1 MSEKVVLTDRALKA
15 LRPSPAG
22 KRRVTWDAVQPH
34 LGIRVTGTGAK
45 SFVVVKRITGVR
57 APIVHVLGG
66 YPAVALADAR
76 QRARTILSQIA
87 EGVDPKTREAAQE
100 AERRQRDKDTF
111 SAVATAFV
119 AKHASK
125 NRSGAETKRIIDL
138 YLIPTFGEQQIGAIK
153 RRKIAELLDE
163 IEERRF
169 TGKGGRKLG
178 GPVMADHVLAA
189 LRKLMNWHAARDDDF
204 VSPIV
209 KGMARTKSKDRARD
223 RVLTD
228 EEIRAFWVAT
238 EKVSDAM
245 LADEREATN
254 LYSALVR
261 VLLLTAQRRE
271 EGAQMTRSGIG
282 DGNNWMIP
290 AEHDKNKILR
300 LVPLTSSVLEIIDG
314 VDIVNECDLVFTT
327 NGLTPF
333 SGFNKAKAR
342 LDGAMLRRLKE
353 AAIDYST
360 LNTLEYFV
368 FWLRRA
374 RRGDRE
380 ARATLKREWWTLHD
394 LRRTAKTLMSRA
406 GVRPDISERV
416 LGHIIGGVEGVYD
429 RYEYIAEKRRALGA
443 LASLVGQIVTQA
455 PPSALAESTSEQAV
469 EYAANAHSAEVIAP
483 GVNP

>member
-1 MSEKVVLTDRALKA
+1 MYTRMSEKIVLTDRALKA
-15 LRPSPAG
+15 LKPSPSG
-22 KRRVTWDAVQPH
+22 KRIVTWDAVQPH
-34 LGIRVTGTGAK
+34 LGIRVTETGAK

-66 YPAVALADAR
+66 YPAVALTDAR

-100 AERRQRDKDTF
+100 AERRQWDKDTF

-125 NRSGAETKRIIDL
+125 NRSGAETKRIIDV
-138 YLIPTFGEQQIGAIK
+138 YLIPAFGELQIGAIK

-169 TGKGGRKLG
+169 AGMGGRNLG

-209 KGMARTKSKDRARD
+209 KGMSRTKSKERARD

-228 EEIRAFWVAT
+228 EEIRAFWAAT
-238 EKVSDAM
+238 EEISDD
-245 LADEREATN
+245 LLEDEREATN
-254 LYSALVR
+254 LFSALVR

-271 EGAQMTRSGIG
+271 EVAQMTRSGIG
-282 DGNNWMIP
+282 EGDNWMIP

-300 LVPLTSSVLEIIDG
+300 LVPLTSGVLEIISG
-314 VDIVNECDLVFTT
+314 VDAVDNCDLVFTT
-327 NGLTPF
+327 NGQTPF
-333 SGFNKAKAR
+333 SGFTKAKTR
-342 LDGAMLRRLKE
+342 LDAAMLRKLKE
-353 AAIDYST
+353 AAKDNST
-360 LNTLEYFV
+360 FSKLNNVEL
-368 FWLRRA
+368 WLKLA
-374 RRGDRE
+374 RQGDRE
-380 ARATLKREWWTLHD
+380 ARAKLKRHWWTLHD

-429 RYEYIAEKRRALGA
+429 RYEYIVEKREA
-443 LASLVGQIVTQA
+443 LARLATLAREIV
-455 PPSALAESTSEQAV
+455 AV
-469 EYAANAHSAEVIAP
+469 
-483 GVNP
+483 